1 MLPWLIAI
9 PIAYLAGSI
18 PFGVLIARAKGVDIT
33 KHGSKNTG
41 ATNVG
46 RVLGFRFFLLCF
58 LLDMLKGLAPA
69 LLAGLSA
76 GVLGQREIAAADAWL
91 WLAVM
96 ASAVLGHM
104 FSPFLKFKGGKG
116 VATGLGALLG
126 VFPIL
131 TLAAAAAAIVWG
143 LTFALWR
150 YVSLASIAAA
160 IALPIVVTLALRDQL
175 TGDAP
180 LRALPFLSVTLLLAA
195 LVVFRHRANVG
206 RLLRGEEHRIGAPRP
221 APDNDASPRA

>member
-1 MLPWLIAI
+1 MLHWLLAI
-9 PIAYLAGSI
+9 PLAYLAGAV

-33 KHGSKNTG
+33 KHGSGNPG

-58 LLDMLKGLAPA
+58 SLDMLKGLAPTLA
-69 LLAGLSA
+69 AGLVA
-76 GVLGQREIAAADAWL
+76 GVVGTRDIAAPDAWL
-91 WLAVM
+91 WLGVM
-96 ASAVLGHM
+96 AATVLGHM

-131 TLAAAAAAIVWG
+131 TLAAASAAIIWG
-143 LTFALWR
+143 LTFAIWR
-150 YVSLASIAAA
+150 YVSLASVAAA
-160 IALPIVVTLALRDQL
+160 IALPIATTLALWDTL

-180 LRALPFLSVTLLLAA
+180 LGALPFLSVTLLLGA
-195 LVVFRHRANVG
+195 LVVFRHRSNIR
-206 RLLRGEEHRIGAPRP
+206 RLLQGTEHRIGAPAEP
-221 APDNDASPRA
+221 AAPAEDAG